1 MTGSIKKKSI
11 QHGGWRRKNANF
23 KQNAFISLYLR
34 IVIEQDA
41 LCHLFCLFCGDMQ
54 DLCTQMQDHRMHNWD
69 KEKGTTPGPVERK
82 KEVVDFSKQGGFEK
96 LWANGKNT
104 NLAKHNY

>member
-1 MTGSIKKKSI
+1 
-11 QHGGWRRKNANF
+11 
-23 KQNAFISLYLR
+23 
-34 IVIEQDA
+34 
-41 LCHLFCLFCGDMQ
+41 
-54 DLCTQMQDHRMHNWD
+54 MHNWD

-104 NLAKHNY
+104 NLAKQNY